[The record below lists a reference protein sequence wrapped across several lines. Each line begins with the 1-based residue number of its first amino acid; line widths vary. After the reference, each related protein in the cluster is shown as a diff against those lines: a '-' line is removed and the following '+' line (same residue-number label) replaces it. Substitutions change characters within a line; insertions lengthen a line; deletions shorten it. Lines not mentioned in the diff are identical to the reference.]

1 MDELSYR
8 LEKSGLGCK
17 LYKVYCDIFMHADE
31 ILLLYSSIT
40 KLQLIVDIIMWY

>member
-8 LEKSGLGCK
+8 LEKSGLGFK